1 MVLVYVKLLY
11 KQFLVESTSLVCFGI
26 ELTMLMPNPFRITL
40 SGMLRYPG
48 NKLMAIEEDEM
59 LGELYHPLGKVAN
72 TEFAGL

>member
-1 MVLVYVKLLY
+1 MVLIYIKLLY

-48 NKLMAIEEDEM
+48 NKLMAIEQDEM
-59 LGELYHPLGKVAN
+59 LRELDHP
-72 TEFAGL
+72 F

>member
-1 MVLVYVKLLY
+1 MVLVYIKLLY

-48 NKLMAIEEDEM
+48 NNLMAIEEDEM
-59 LGELYHPLGKVAN
+59 LRELYHP
-72 TEFAGL
+72 F